1 MAEDEEPT
9 ESRFNVCL
17 LNLDGIQLTVIGPL
31 AGIEALRQRL
41 GDGPDVE
48 LHVRRPLS
56 RLQNRAL
63 ERLIAAARQILEE
76 EPS

>member
-48 LHVRRPLS
+48 LHRFDHAPNAGDTREGPGLS
-56 RLQNRAL
+56 VADPFAPR
-63 ERLIAAARQILEE
+63 
-76 EPS
+76 ST